1 MTLQALSDV
10 MSDVAVAEHT
20 PDLTL
25 QTLPLEL
32 QETSVAALAA
42 TTLAGK
48 QPTLLMLLRV
58 IRLLDHVGLMGKS
71 LGRFLYPRSKEACE
85 GGYVPFLASWT
96 D

>member
-1 MTLQALSDV
+1 MTLQALSGV

-48 QPTLLMLLRV
+48 QPALLSFFV
-58 IRLLDHVGLMGKS
+58 SLDYWIMWG
-71 LGRFLYPRSKEACE
+71 
-85 GGYVPFLASWT
+85 
-96 D
+96 